1 MRNVLRTHQRT
12 FFIYWK
18 TLISL
23 FTFNT
28 KKNNMETFQQIIN
41 GEKPVLIDFYA
52 TWCGPCKAMSPI
64 VEQIGKEM
72 QGQARVLK
80 IDVDKNQAVAS
91 QYQIQAVP
99 TFMIFKKGQMVW
111 RQPGGADKMTIM
123 NQLRKFI

>member
-1 MRNVLRTHQRT
+1 
-12 FFIYWK
+12 
-18 TLISL
+18 
-23 FTFNT
+23 
-28 KKNNMETFQQIIN
+28 METFQQIIN

-80 IDVDKNQAVAS
+80 IDVDKNQAVAA

-99 TFMIFKKGQMVW
+99 TFLIFKKGQMVW

>member
-1 MRNVLRTHQRT
+1 
-12 FFIYWK
+12 
-18 TLISL
+18 
-23 FTFNT
+23 
-28 KKNNMETFQQIIN
+28 METFQQIIN

-80 IDVDKNQAVAS
+80 IDVDKNQAVAA

-123 NQLRKFI
+123 SQLRKYL

>member
-1 MRNVLRTHQRT
+1 MRNGLRTHQRT
-12 FFIYWK
+12 FYILEK
-18 TLISL
+18 LSPSNLRLIQI
-23 FTFNT
+23 
-28 KKNNMETFQQIIN
+28 KHNMETFQQIIN

-52 TWCGPCKAMSPI
+52 TWGGPCKAMSPI

-80 IDVDKNQAVAS
+80 IDVDKNQAVAA

-99 TFMIFKKGQMVW
+99 TFMIFKKGEMVW

>member
-1 MRNVLRTHQRT
+1 
-12 FFIYWK
+12 
-18 TLISL
+18 
-23 FTFNT
+23 
-28 KKNNMETFQQIIN
+28 METFQQIIN
-41 GEKPVLIDFYA
+41 GDKPVLIDFYA

-80 IDVDKNQAVAS
+80 FDVDKNQAVAA
-91 QYQIQAVP
+91 QYQIQAVS
-99 TFMIFKKGQMVW
+99 TFMIFKKGEMVW

>member
-1 MRNVLRTHQRT
+1 
-12 FFIYWK
+12 
-18 TLISL
+18 
-23 FTFNT
+23 
-28 KKNNMETFQQIIN
+28 METFQQIIN
-41 GEKPVLIDFYA
+41 GDKPVLIDFYA

-80 IDVDKNQAVAS
+80 IDVDKNQAVAA

-99 TFMIFKKGQMVW
+99 TFMIFKNGQMVW

>member
-1 MRNVLRTHQRT
+1 
-12 FFIYWK
+12 
-18 TLISL
+18 
-23 FTFNT
+23 
-28 KKNNMETFQQIIN
+28 METFQQIIN
-41 GEKPVLIDFYA
+41 GETPVLIDFYA

-80 IDVDKNQAVAS
+80 IDVDKNQAVAA

-99 TFMIFKKGQMVW
+99 TFMIFKKGEMVW